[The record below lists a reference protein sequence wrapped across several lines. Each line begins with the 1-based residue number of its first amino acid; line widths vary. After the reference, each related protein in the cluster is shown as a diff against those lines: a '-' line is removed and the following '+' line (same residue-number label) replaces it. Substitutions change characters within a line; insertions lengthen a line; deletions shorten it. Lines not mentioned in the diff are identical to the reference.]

1 MNNITIKGAQPAKPF
16 TKLIFLGITTGFLFT
31 GITAYQL
38 GQSSSSSS
46 PVTQTAPTNQL
57 PEIKTVTALGRLEPK
72 GEVIQLS
79 APGSTQANRI
89 EQLLVQE
96 GDLVKK
102 GQVIAVL
109 DSQARLQAALT
120 EAKERV
126 AFAQANLNRVKAG
139 AQIGEITAQ
148 RAVIGRIKA
157 ERTNNIAAQQATI
170 GRLEA
175 QLKNAD
181 IEYRRY
187 QHLYEQGAISAS
199 EKDSRQ
205 LTKETTQ
212 RQLEEAKA
220 TLTRISASTTEQLEE
235 AKATLNRIAEVRPV
249 DVAVSTA
256 EVRQAEAT
264 VARAKAELD
273 NAYIKAPQA
282 GRILEI
288 LTRPG
293 EVISNDGIVK
303 IGQTSQMYA
312 VAEVYESNISQV
324 QIGQQATLTSSAIS
338 GKLNGTVEKIG
349 LKVQRQEVINT
360 DPTENIDAKVI
371 EVRVLL
377 DKESSLKV
385 ESLTNLSVKVKIIL

>member
-1 MNNITIKGAQPAKPF
+1 MNNITIKAKPF
-16 TKLIFLGITTGFLFT
+16 PKLIFLGITTGFLFT
-31 GITAYQL
+31 GVTAYQL

-46 PVTQTAPTNQL
+46 PPVTQTTPTNQL

-79 APGSTQANRI
+79 APGSTQGNRI
-89 EQLLVQE
+89 EKLLVQE
-96 GDLVKK
+96 GDLVQK
-102 GQVIAVL
+102 GQIIGVL
-109 DSQARLQAALT
+109 DSQASLQAALT

-126 AFAQANLNRVKAG
+126 SFAEANLKRVQAG

-148 RAVIGRIKA
+148 RAIIARIKA

-170 GRLEA
+170 RRLEA
-175 QLKNAD
+175 EVKNAE
-181 IEYRRY
+181 IEYQRY
-187 QHLYEQGAISAS
+187 QHLYERGAISAS
-199 EKDSRQ
+199 SRDNKQ

-220 TLTRISASTTEQLEE
+220 TLTRISTTTTEQLEE
-235 AKATLNRIAEVRPV
+235 AKATLNRIAEIRPV

-256 EVRQAEAT
+256 EVRQTMAT
-264 VARAKAELD
+264 VARAQAELD

-293 EVISNDGIVK
+293 EVISNDGIVT

-312 VAEVYESNISQV
+312 VAEVYESNIGQV
-324 QIGQQATLTSSAIS
+324 QIGQQVTLTSSAIS
-338 GKLNGTVEKIG
+338 GELQGTVEKIG
-349 LKVQRQEVINT
+349 LKVERQEVINT
-360 DPTENIDAKVI
+360 DPTENIDAKVV

-377 DKESSLKV
+377 DRESSLKV